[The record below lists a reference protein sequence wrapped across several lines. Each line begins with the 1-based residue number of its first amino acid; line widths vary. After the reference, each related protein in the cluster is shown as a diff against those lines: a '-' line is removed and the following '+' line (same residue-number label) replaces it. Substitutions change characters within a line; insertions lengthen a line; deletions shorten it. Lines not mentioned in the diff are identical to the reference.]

1 MRVHYSTNQR
11 THKVLP
17 TTATGMCLLQTSE
30 GIGRGRP
37 YSIRV
42 GSATRDSPTHLS
54 TAYSC
59 DQDTQSN
66 WYQKKQ
72 TSQTFRCFD
81 WLVRFDELSD
91 RSNNRT
97 GRLEAGGGAVRRAWP
112 VGLAAAEEV
121 GEDEGGD
128 GLDYY
133 WGAEGEADIVAAG
146 DIEGGLLAGADIE
159 GGLGLG
165 YAGGRLEGDTE
176 DDRGA
181 VRDAAVDSAGTV
193 LGSGHDITFKFK
205 RVIVFRA
212 FHPGSGETVT
222 ELYASDSGN
231 SEHGVGD

>member
-91 RSNNRT
+91 RSNHSDRPFR
-97 GRLEAGGGAVRRAWP
+97 GRRRGSATR
-112 VGLAAAEEV
+112 
-121 GEDEGGD
+121 
-128 GLDYY
+128 
-133 WGAEGEADIVAAG
+133 VACR
-146 DIEGGLLAGADIE
+146 LS
-159 GGLGLG
+159 
-165 YAGGRLEGDTE
+165 GGRGGR
-176 DDRGA
+176 RG
-181 VRDAAVDSAGTV
+181 RGRRRTRLLRECGGRSRHRG
-193 LGSGHDITFKFK
+193 G
-205 RVIVFRA
+205 R
-212 FHPGSGETVT
+212 
-222 ELYASDSGN
+222 
-231 SEHGVGD
+231 EH